1 MILKISSIG
10 VGECDRLS
18 KFFRHS
24 FPFQRRYTCNCLKLV
39 RVEGSRDFA
48 KHFRTSTSKEPEWP
62 PKIISWAR
70 WWFKIFLEVMLI
82 DSHKQEW
89 SIATLKS
96 KLRLRFKLKAGESI
110 ILCNWSLCS
119 NRKHKCGEPE
129 VTFWISLDNAWGWLL
144 YSSFVLIKI
153 LRCNRFS
160 LDLRFYSQCI
170 MLSKPVMMSLFE
182 SGRILK
188 GGMAFTVNN
197 WAIFKSFLLAPVS
210 LFSSLG
216 YSWKHMQ

>member
-1 MILKISSIG
+1 
-10 VGECDRLS
+10 
-18 KFFRHS
+18 
-24 FPFQRRYTCNCLKLV
+24 
-39 RVEGSRDFA
+39 
-48 KHFRTSTSKEPEWP
+48 
-62 PKIISWAR
+62 
-70 WWFKIFLEVMLI
+70 MLI

-153 LRCNRFS
+153 LRCTFLGLVLIWGSAHNALCCPNRS
-160 LDLRFYSQCI
+160 WCLCL
-170 MLSKPVMMSLFE
+170 
-182 SGRILK
+182 
-188 GGMAFTVNN
+188 
-197 WAIFKSFLLAPVS
+197 
-210 LFSSLG
+210 SLG
-216 YSWKHMQ
+216 EYSRVEWPSPSMTEQSLKASCWLQLVFSPHWDTPENTGNNQFKISCTHLNNCHWHLSQLNYTQPLTLNSWVSIKLITSWSWTS